1 MTWVFTIRKPSDAVS
16 LLPQERP
23 AGKGRRAEAEER
35 GMTTCTCLPR
45 RDAAWWHAL
54 VRRAHPR
61 TAQQLDVES
70 VKLIT
75 EGRDAR

>member
-23 AGKGRRAEAEER
+23 AGKGRRAEAEDR
-35 GMTTCTCLPR
+35 GMSTCLPWC
-45 RDAAWWHAL
+45 DVAWWHELARHAQA
-54 VRRAHPR
+54 RRP
-61 TAQQLDVES
+61 QQSCVERAE
-70 VKLIT
+70 LIT